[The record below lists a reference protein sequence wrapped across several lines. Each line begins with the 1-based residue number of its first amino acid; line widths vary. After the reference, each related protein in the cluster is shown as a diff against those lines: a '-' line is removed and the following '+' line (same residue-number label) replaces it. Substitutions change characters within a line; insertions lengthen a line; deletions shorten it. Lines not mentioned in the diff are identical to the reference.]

1 MKDEQGFKQLS
12 AWQHAD
18 SLASGVFR
26 LTEKLAD
33 RHRWLGLQL
42 VRAAI
47 SVPANIAEGYGRGYL
62 REYVR
67 FVDIARGSL
76 SEVEYYIHFL
86 TKEGLVPGSETEK
99 LEQIRREAGR
109 TLKGLQDGLRRRL
122 ATDVS
127 YKGKANR
134 IGEDSTLY
142 EVEV

>member
-1 MKDEQGFKQLS
+1 MKDGEGFKQLS

-18 SLASGVFR
+18 ALASGAFR
-26 LTEKLAD
+26 LTEKLSD

-42 VRAAI
+42 VRAAV

-76 SEVEYYIHFL
+76 AEVEYYIHFL
-86 TKEGLVPGSETEK
+86 AKESLVPGTETEK
-99 LEQIRREAGR
+99 LELIRRETGR
-109 TLKGLQDGLRRRL
+109 TLKGLQDGLKRRL
-122 ATDVS
+122 ENDVS

-134 IGEDSTLY
+134 IGEDSALY

>member
-1 MKDEQGFKQLS
+1 MDDEKGFRQLS

-18 SLASGVFR
+18 SLASAVFK
-26 LTEKLAD
+26 LTERLSD

-76 SEVEYYIHFL
+76 AEVEYYLHFIA
-86 TKEGLVPGSETEK
+86 KEGLVPTSETEK
-99 LEQIRREAGR
+99 LEGLRKEAGR
-109 TLKGLQDGLRRRL
+109 TLKGLQDGLKRRL
-122 ATDVS
+122 GTES
-127 YKGKANR
+127 THNGKPLRLSDEQAF
-134 IGEDSTLY
+134 Y
-142 EVEV
+142 EVGV